1 MVKFLSFH
9 KSSFALRLPF
19 QCKKMARPQC
29 DTPRVCVAEAAVAY
43 KPKVPLVLED
53 ILVAPPQANEVRIK
67 MMNACV
73 CQSDLYFWKGKV
85 NIPPLHLP
93 QPTSS
98 PNPHDLWYGTK

>member
-9 KSSFALRLPF
+9 KSSFALRYPF
-19 QCKKMARPQC
+19 NVKKWQGQTKC

-85 NIPPLHLP
+85 NIPPP
-93 QPTSS
+93 PTPPTHKFS
-98 PNPHDLWYGTK
+98 